1 MKSAARLAGRSK
13 EKKKKKVRY
22 LYGIKALLYSYY
34 FVASRCSSR
43 HPTGVKQHT
52 MRLSFVMKVKEKF
65 LNFACT
71 QVSQLQQ
78 VADLYQLS
86 S

>member
-1 MKSAARLAGRSK
+1 
-13 EKKKKKVRY
+13 
-22 LYGIKALLYSYY
+22 
-34 FVASRCSSR
+34 
-43 HPTGVKQHT
+43 